1 MQTLRKQY
9 IEYRREKQSPI
20 TMDNHAH
27 AHHHKHMYFCLFN
40 CLFVYLRLL
49 SVIVVQQK
57 LYFRTSRHFRR
68 WGGQNAHTRKK
79 KKKSYTFVLI
89 NIDGTVIINMKKL
102 TKIIYRQKRIKSLSS
117 EVFQYQNQ

>member
-57 LYFRTSRHFRR
+57 LYFRADKYR
-68 WGGQNAHTRKK
+68 WYCDHKYEKANQNYIQTKK
-79 KKKSYTFVLI
+79 
-89 NIDGTVIINMKKL
+89 N
-102 TKIIYRQKRIKSLSS
+102 
-117 EVFQYQNQ
+117 

>member
-79 KKKSYTFVLI
+79 KKK
-89 NIDGTVIINMKKL
+89 KKL
-102 TKIIYRQKRIKSLSS
+102 YFRADKYRWYCDHKYEKANQNYIQTKK
-117 EVFQYQNQ
+117 N